1 MACQTFPGGRAATTG
16 VSRPLNGSDGLNGGW
31 RRGAAVMMA
40 SLLGKRCDLHGRFTV
55 GSWGISRRE
64 AAELVAA
71 GAGSVS
77 YLDEFSDD
85 RQRHAHSQAQCGCVV
100 WAYGREQLGQPVV
113 TVAPPVIQ

>member
-1 MACQTFPGGRAATTG
+1 MAVTYHRA
-16 VSRPLNGSDGLNGGW
+16 LNGGDGLNGGW

-40 SLLGKRCDLHGRFTV
+40 SLLGERGDLDGRFTV
-55 GSWGISRRE
+55 GSCGISRRQ

-77 YLDEFSDD
+77 YLDESSDD
-85 RQRHAHSQAQCGCVV
+85 RERHAHSQAQRGCVV

-113 TVAPPVIQ
+113 TVAPPVVV